1 MPTQEETIG
10 AEMKAGTALLWLGSV
25 YHGGGANRSDAPRT
39 GLTMAYD
46 LAFLRLEEN
55 HFLSIPVERVR
66 QLPSQMQ
73 RLLGWSASSTL
84 LGWVEIDGQMRD
96 PQELLGMPSFSE
108 AGRGSSGTAMDRPMR
123 GTTSGNPGVM

>member
-1 MPTQEETIG
+1 
-10 AEMKAGTALLWLGSV
+10 
-25 YHGGGANRSDAPRT
+25 
-39 GLTMAYD
+39 MAYD

-66 QLPSQMQ
+66 QLPAQMQ

-96 PQELLGMPSFSE
+96 PQELLGMPSFPRQ
-108 AGRGSSGTAMDRPMR
+108 GRGSSGTAMDRPMR
-123 GTTSGNPGVM
+123 GTMSGNPGVM